1 MNTIRRGVL
10 AACMVV
16 LSLGSGCSAM
26 FRAMGLPPNPARE
39 TLPPELEK
47 TALAVGA
54 DAPDFWLL
62 STTGDR
68 WTLSEKRQAGPVVIV
83 FNRGHW

>member
-1 MNTIRRGVL
+1 MNAMRRGVL

-16 LSLGSGCSAM
+16 LGLGSGCSAM

-39 TLPPELEK
+39 TLPPGIEQS
-47 TALAVGA
+47 ALAVGA

-62 STTGDR
+62 SATGER
-68 WTLSEKRQAGPVVIV
+68 WTLSEKRQSGPVVLT
-83 FNRGHW
+83 FYRGHW